1 MTDNISAVCPQVA
14 QLSMISRSGS
24 NGFHGS
30 FYWGNFNSK
39 FNARAWRDP
48 TKPSFENHNM
58 FAVNNGGPVYIPH
71 VYDGHNKTFYFF
83 HYSGSRYRSRKRF
96 CTSVS
101 PPGLRE

>member
-1 MTDNISAVCPQVA
+1 MTANNWAEYPQVA

-30 FYWGNFNSK
+30 FYWGDFNSK
-39 FNARAWRDP
+39 FNARAWNDP

-83 HYSGSRYRSRKRF
+83 HYSGARYR
-96 CTSVS
+96 TA
-101 PPGLRE
+101 PGS